1 MAVMGWLICV
11 PDHSLPTQPWSS
23 LPPRHPARLPA
34 QSVHPPQCRSLPRFQ
49 TAPTTRSSAGGTPTA
64 TVSLYQTRPR
74 LQQRRRTTPRANRP
88 FRCTSPN
95 AGHARAQRAGRA
107 KIAARARCVL
117 YRAIPGATDRPG
129 PTPSQLPALSG
140 RPGSHFRLVSS
151 HLKHFER
158 PLTEILSWY
167 PTGTTLTRRPRSR
180 RTLHSPR
187 ATRLSC
193 ARTTRRSLAPAGLA
207 AIRSG

>member
-11 PDHSLPTQPWSS
+11 PDPSLPTQPWSS
-23 LPPRHPARLPA
+23 LPTRHPARLPA

-64 TVSLYQTRPR
+64 TVSLFQTRPR

-151 HLKHFER
+151 HL
-158 PLTEILSWY
+158 S
-167 PTGTTLTRRPRSR
+167 S
-180 RTLHSPR
+180 
-187 ATRLSC
+187 
-193 ARTTRRSLAPAGLA
+193 ARNRN
-207 AIRSG
+207 